1 MKKYSAW
8 KLLVGVLAIAAIL
21 CACQSTQNNTSATQE
36 TTNNAAASDAALTL
50 CQSYDEDGYYLAD
63 AFYTD
68 STNAN
73 LTYFDFA
80 SKKQIF
86 LCEQPGCTHDTESCR
101 SYTMGIPQIYVIND
115 ALVLF
120 EMASD
125 ETKPANI
132 QLADKDGSNRRLL
145 MEFPAD
151 CLVLDPVYHD
161 GQNLY
166 MMTQQTS
173 KDTGDIMKKIIKVS
187 LQNGEQTEI
196 YTFAKEDYAAS
207 LEGAWGRNFIISHY
221 RMDEQHNVYSDE
233 CLLNLDTGKM
243 DEQALAVLDAGNEGA
258 VVGDGVLYRVKY
270 ADQKIEIFDFETKET
285 QTVDYAPIAASIEGT
300 IEPNVG
306 VSVMEPGL
314 LLLEFMDFSGEE
326 TKFHYV
332 VFNIEN
338 GEYHPFTLLKTYNKD
353 VISRLAET
361 EDSFLVLTDWIS
373 SVVDVDELGVET
385 RQYEARYAMISKS
398 DYENSIPN
406 YISIASDIYPD
417 AWNKSTE

>member
-8 KLLVGVLAIAAIL
+8 KLLVGVLAIAATL
-21 CACQSTQNNTSATQE
+21 CACQSTQNNTSSTQE

-50 CQSYDEDGYYLAD
+50 CQSYDENGCYLAD
-63 AFYTD
+63 VFYTD

-80 SKKQIF
+80 AKKQIF

-101 SYTMGIPQIYVIND
+101 SYMTAIPQMYVIND
-115 ALVLF
+115 GLVLLQIGAT
-120 EMASD
+120 ESQ
-125 ETKPANI
+125 PPNI
-132 QLADKDGSNRRLL
+132 QLADKDGSNRRPL

-173 KDTGDIMKKIIKVS
+173 KDTGDMIKKVMKVN
-187 LQNGEQTEI
+187 LQDGERTDI
-196 YTFAKEDYAAS
+196 YTFSKEDYAAS
-207 LEGAWGRNFIISHY
+207 LSGAWGRNFIISHY

-233 CLLNLDTGKM
+233 CFLNLDTGKM
-243 DEQALAVLDAGNEGA
+243 DEEPLAVLDAGNEGA
-258 VVGDGVLYRVKY
+258 VVGDGVLYRIKY
-270 ADQKIEIFDFETKET
+270 PEQKIEIFDFETKET
-285 QTVDYAPIAASIEGT
+285 QTVDYAPVAASIEGT
-300 IEPNVG
+300 LEPRVG
-306 VSVMEPGL
+306 VSVMGPNL
-314 LLLEFMDFSGEE
+314 LLLEFLDFSGEE
-326 TKFHYV
+326 TKFHRV
-332 VFNIEN
+332 VFDIEN
-338 GEYHPFTLLKTYNKD
+338 GEYHPFTLLRTHNND
-353 VISRLAET
+353 IIRRLAET
-361 EDSFLVLTDWIS
+361 DDSFLVLTDWIS

-406 YISIASDIYPD
+406 YIRIASDIYPD

>member
-1 MKKYSAW
+1 MKKHLVW
-8 KLLVGVLAIAAIL
+8 KNTLLTVAVAAIL
-21 CACQSTQNNTSATQE
+21 CACQSTQNNTSSTQE

-50 CQSYDEDGYYLAD
+50 CQSYDENGCYLAD
-63 AFYTD
+63 MFYTD

-101 SYTMGIPQIYVIND
+101 SYMTAIPQMYVIND
-115 ALVLF
+115 GLVLLQMGAT
-120 EMASD
+120 ESQ
-125 ETKPANI
+125 PPNI
-132 QLADKDGSNRRLL
+132 QLADKDGSNRRPL

-151 CLVLDPVYHD
+151 CLVLSPVYHD

-173 KDTGDIMKKIIKVS
+173 KDTGDMIKKVMKVN
-187 LQNGEQTEI
+187 LQDGERTDI
-196 YTFAKEDYAAS
+196 YTFGKEDYAAS
-207 LEGAWGRNFIISHY
+207 LSGAWGRNFIISHY

-233 CLLNLDTGKM
+233 CFLNLDTGKM
-243 DEQALAVLDAGNEGA
+243 DEEPLAVLDAGNEGA
-258 VVGDGVLYRVKY
+258 VVGDGVLYRIKY
-270 ADQKIEIFDFETKET
+270 PEQKIEILDLETKET
-285 QTVDYAPIAASIEGT
+285 QTVDYAPVAASIDGT
-300 IEPNVG
+300 LEPDVG
-306 VSVMEPGL
+306 VSVMGPNL
-314 LLLEFMDFSGEE
+314 LLLEFLDFSGEE
-326 TKFHYV
+326 TKFHRV
-332 VFNIEN
+332 VFDIEN
-338 GEYHPFTLLKTYNKD
+338 GEYHPFTLLRTHNND
-353 VISRLAET
+353 IIRRLAET
-361 EDSFLVLTDWIS
+361 DDSFLVLTDWIS

-406 YISIASDIYPD
+406 YIPIASDIYPD